1 MEKQRFQA
9 LSRICLNNW
18 HYIDKRVL
26 SFAEG
31 INFFTGHSGSGK
43 STVIDA
49 MQILLYANTDG
60 RGFFNKAAAD
70 DSDRTL
76 IEYLRGMVNIGENNE
91 FSYLR
96 NKNFS
101 STIAMELKQT
111 DTQECQSIGVA
122 FDVESATNEISRLF
136 FWHRGPFLESGYRN
150 LGRAMSTDEIKEYLQ
165 THYEK
170 DDFYI
175 GPSNERFRRQLY
187 DVYLGGLNME
197 RFPLLFKRAI
207 PFKMN
212 IRLEDFVKEYI
223 CLEEDIHIEDMQESV
238 MQYGRMRKKIGDI
251 KTEIDELTQL
261 QKSYEKVAEK
271 DREKQRYLYFMTAM
285 EIKKLKAAAEE
296 LQVRMAAGTGDRQRQ
311 EQNKKRLEDEIAAL
325 EKESRE
331 LLKQIASSGYD
342 EIKVQLKGVNEI
354 VERLGGSMVKWQQ
367 AAEKLSAW
375 ENEDITPNTVLW
387 DIERFSKQSIE
398 EAQLIGL
405 KTALA
410 QLRKETEEQKKET
423 DGKIRDLKK
432 QEKELQE
439 ELKELRQGRK
449 AYPREL
455 EQAREYIKQG
465 LREMT
470 GKVIQV
476 DILADLLDI
485 RDDKWR
491 NAVEG
496 YMAGNKLLLI
506 VEPRYA
512 RQAMELYQEL
522 DKKKYC
528 RVAVLDT
535 EKVLEGSREIQEDG
549 REAQK
554 GSRKSPEGIR
564 EIQESSRKVPEGSR
578 EIQKGALAEEV
589 ITKAPH
595 VRAYVDFL
603 LGGVIKC
610 TDIDGLRSCRI
621 GITSDCMLYH
631 GFKLQHIN
639 PEHYTRRAY
648 IGEVSTRRRISQLE
662 ELKEKLDTE
671 LAPLLELSADCSRI
685 LSMEALSYDISEY
698 LSWKKDIDELP
709 ARKAEKS
716 RLEKKLKALEEQN
729 IDTWK
734 ERQAEADRLCVDK
747 KAERDKVLQDI
758 RDTDNRLEE
767 YRQLYLEKNESIIIC
782 EKGHRRDEEMEQSV
796 QDFLNKRENPNYEKL
811 QSFFF
816 GRVNAAAAE
825 AEEAMSALRE
835 QRFEYLR
842 SHPNRTFSAEDRDN
856 RAYDEL
862 LGRLQYAD
870 LEELYTKAD
879 EQAQEAM
886 ELFKQDFIFK
896 IRSAIREAFQRRDE
910 LNRIISRLDFGKD
923 RYQFVIT
930 KNKGPDGRFFELFM
944 DENLEV
950 NPFLISD
957 GVENQMNFFTMNH
970 ENKYGEMTKELIS
983 IFIPP
988 DNATGEE
995 LEEAKHNMEKYADY
1009 RTYLS
1014 FDMQQIIEGEG
1025 DETIKIRLSKMIK
1038 KNSGGEGQNPLYVAL
1053 LASFAQ
1059 AYRINLG
1066 PRLQR
1071 CPTIRLVVLDEAFS
1085 KMDAEK
1091 VASCIELIR
1100 GLGFQAIISA
1110 TNDKIQNYL
1119 ENVDKTFVFANP
1131 NKKHISIQ
1139 EFEKLEFAQ
1148 LAQELDEE
1156 E

>member
-18 HYIDKRVL
+18 HYIDKRIL

-101 STIAMELKQT
+101 STIVMELKQT

-136 FWHRGPFLESGYRN
+136 FWHRGPFPESGYRN
-150 LGRAMSTDEIKEYLQ
+150 AGRAMSTDEIKEYLQ
-165 THYEK
+165 IHCEK

-187 DVYLGGLNME
+187 DVYLGGLDME

-212 IRLEDFVKEYI
+212 IKLEDFVKEYI

-251 KTEIDELTQL
+251 KAEIAELTQL
-261 QKSYEKVAEK
+261 QKSYKKVEAK
-271 DREKQRYLYFMTAM
+271 DKERQKYHYFMTAM
-285 EIKKLKAAAEE
+285 EIRKLRAAAYE
-296 LQVRMAAGTGDRQRQ
+296 LQVKMAASTGDRQSQ
-311 EQNKKRLEDEIAAL
+311 EQYKKRLEEEIAGL

-354 VERLGGSMVKWQQ
+354 VERLGGSVIKWQQ
-367 AAEKLSAW
+367 AAEKLSDW
-375 ENEDITPNTVLW
+375 EGEDITPNTVLW
-387 DIERFSKQSIE
+387 DIERFRKQSIE
-398 EAQLIGL
+398 EAQIAGL
-405 KTALA
+405 KTSLSE
-410 QLRKETEEQKKET
+410 LRGETEEQKKEA

-432 QEKELQE
+432 QEKEIQE

-449 AYPREL
+449 AYPKEL
-455 EQAREYIKQG
+455 EQARQHIRQG
-465 LREMT
+465 LKEMT
-470 GKVIQV
+470 GKVIPV
-476 DILADLLDI
+476 EILADLLDI

-506 VEPRYA
+506 VEPQYA
-512 RQAMELYQEL
+512 RKAMELYQEL

-528 RVAVLDT
+528 KVAVLDT
-535 EKVLEGSREIQEDG
+535 EKVLEGTVE
-549 REAQK
+549 
-554 GSRKSPEGIR
+554 
-564 EIQESSRKVPEGSR
+564 VPG
-578 EIQKGALAEEV
+578 GALAEEV
-589 ITKAPH
+589 VTKVPYA
-595 VRAYVDFL
+595 RAYVDFL

-610 TDIDGLRSCRI
+610 SDTDSLRRCRV

-648 IGEVSTRRRISQLE
+648 IGEVSTRRRIGQLE
-662 ELKEKLDTE
+662 KLKEKLDAE
-671 LAPLLELSADCSRI
+671 LKPLMELSAHCSRI
-685 LSMEALSYDISEY
+685 LSMEALPYDVQEY
-698 LSWKKDIDELP
+698 MSWKKDIDELP
-709 ARKAEKS
+709 SRKAEKS
-716 RLEKKLKALEEQN
+716 RLEKKLKGLEEQN
-729 IDTWK
+729 IDEWK
-734 ERQAEADRLCVDK
+734 ERQEQTDRLCGER
-747 KAERDKVLQDI
+747 KAERDKVIRDI
-758 RDTDNRLEE
+758 RDTDNRIEE
-767 YRQLYLEKNESIIIC
+767 CRQMYLEKNEALIIC
-782 EKGHRRDEEMEQSV
+782 EKSCRKDEEMERGV
-796 QDFLNKRENPNYEKL
+796 QEFLKKRENPNYEKL

-816 GRVNAAAAE
+816 GRVNAAASE
-825 AEEAMSALRE
+825 TEEAMSSLRE
-835 QRFEYLR
+835 LRFEYLR
-842 SHPNRTFSAEDRDN
+842 NHPNRTFSAEDRDN
-856 RAYDEL
+856 SAYDEL

-870 LEELYTKAD
+870 LEELYAKAD

-910 LNRIISRLDFGKD
+910 LNGIISRLDFGKD

-950 NPFLISD
+950 NPFLVSD
-957 GVENQMNFFTMNH
+957 RVENQMNFFTMNH
-970 ENKYGEMTKELIS
+970 ESKYGEMTKELIS

-1025 DETIKIRLSKMIK
+1025 NETIKIRLSKMIK

-1066 PRLQR
+1066 SRLQR
-1071 CPTIRLVVLDEAFS
+1071 SPTIRLVVLDEAFS

-1139 EFEKLEFAQ
+1139 EFEKVEFTQ